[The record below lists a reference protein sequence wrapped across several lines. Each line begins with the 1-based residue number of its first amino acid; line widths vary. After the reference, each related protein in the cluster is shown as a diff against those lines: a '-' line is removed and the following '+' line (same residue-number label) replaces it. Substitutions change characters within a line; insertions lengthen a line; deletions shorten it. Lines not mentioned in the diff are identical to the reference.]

1 MVLHY
6 SVYLVSNSL
15 YCPVRVCHS
24 ATSNSTLVGIGL
36 YCPNLDSIWYNS
48 LAMNDLLE
56 RLNPQQQLAVA
67 APPGPT
73 VVLAG
78 PGSGKTRVLT
88 YRIAYLISV
97 LNVPAY
103 NILAV
108 TFTNKAAKQMG
119 ERVTK
124 LIGPHAEGIWLGT
137 FHAICGRILRREA
150 DLLPVNKNFVIFD
163 TDDQEALMKQILR
176 DNNLDEKLYKPASIL
191 A

>member
-1 MVLHY
+1 
-6 SVYLVSNSL
+6 
-15 YCPVRVCHS
+15 
-24 ATSNSTLVGIGL
+24 
-36 YCPNLDSIWYNS
+36 
-48 LAMNDLLE
+48 MNDLLE

-73 VVLAG
+73 IVLAG

-119 ERVTK
+119 ERVTQ

-137 FHAICGRILRREA
+137 FHAICGRILRR
-150 DLLPVNKNFVIFD
+150 
-163 TDDQEALMKQILR
+163 
-176 DNNLDEKLYKPASIL
+176 ASVDAIVV
-191 A
+191 